1 MKITNDAITLN
12 NQIYPTKNISSAR
25 MVERKSHTFQKGWP
39 YFQRVVTFMAIGIFL
54 AVFGFNAE
62 IEPLLGLAAMIAGV
76 IVFFRGFVRP
86 RTEGKEYGIELLSNS
101 GGMTLFW
108 SRDQEFMIQVRD
120 LIFAALTS
128 SGNAFNYTVNI
139 DNKKIEDHSVN
150 VLDRSVH
157 HVYDY
162 SVHFAQHQGISV
174 DQLNFLNGQF
184 NEALKELG
192 NFVRDHRN
200 EELQKELQSLVTILR
215 AQNPDKGK
223 LKTAW
228 GRLKDICDVWETGD
242 TVKSI
247 LSTIAMGVNT
257 ILGVV
262 T

>member
-128 SGNAFNYTVNI
+128 SIPSTSTT
-139 DNKKIEDHSVN
+139 KRSKIIPSMFWI
-150 VLDRSVH
+150 DRSIM
-157 HVYDY
+157 
-162 SVHFAQHQGISV
+162 SM
-174 DQLNFLNGQF
+174 
-184 NEALKELG
+184 
-192 NFVRDHRN
+192 
-200 EELQKELQSLVTILR
+200 TILFIF
-215 AQNPDKGK
+215 P
-223 LKTAW
+223 
-228 GRLKDICDVWETGD
+228 
-242 TVKSI
+242 SI
-247 LSTIAMGVNT
+247 KVFL
-257 ILGVV
+257 
-262 T
+262 